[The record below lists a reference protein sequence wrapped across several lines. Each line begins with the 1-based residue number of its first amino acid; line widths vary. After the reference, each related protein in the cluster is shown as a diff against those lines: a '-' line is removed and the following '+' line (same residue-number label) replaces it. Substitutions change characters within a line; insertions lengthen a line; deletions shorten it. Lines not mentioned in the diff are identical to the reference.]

1 MKRKKKPGF
10 MPSNSG
16 ELKGDHVPRTMRTW
30 SNNTCAYSYPKY
42 ASFGDC
48 VSSFVQDS
56 RQSNWKESLLE
67 EQGSKSE
74 DPHSGRA

>member
-10 MPSNSG
+10 MPSNSR
-16 ELKGDHVPRTMRTW
+16 ELKGDHVPRTMHTG
-30 SNNTCAYSYPKY
+30 SNNICVYHYPKY
-42 ASFGDC
+42 ASSGDC

-56 RQSNWKESLLE
+56 RQSNRKESLLK

-74 DPHSGRA
+74 DPHSGWA

>member
-30 SNNTCAYSYPKY
+30 NNNACAYSYPKC
-42 ASFGDC
+42 SLCGDC
-48 VSSFVQDS
+48 VSSFVQYS
-56 RQSNWKESLLE
+56 RQSNRKGALLR
-67 EQGSKSE
+67 EQGAKSE
-74 DPHSGRA
+74 DPDSGWA